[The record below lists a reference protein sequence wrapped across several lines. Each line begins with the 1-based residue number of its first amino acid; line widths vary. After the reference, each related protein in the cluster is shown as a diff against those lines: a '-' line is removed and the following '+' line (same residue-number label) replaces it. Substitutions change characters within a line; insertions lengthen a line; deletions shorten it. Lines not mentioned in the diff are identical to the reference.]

1 MSDVSITKG
10 YLPGAIGRVT
20 ELNGRYYAD
29 NWGLGLFFEA
39 MVATDL
45 SEFLK
50 RYDPLRDGF
59 WTASSKGRVE
69 AHITIDGVNSGTKG
83 AHLRYFIVSD
93 EFRGTGIGRELI
105 TRAVA
110 FCREAG
116 HRKVYLWTFEGLHTA
131 RNLYE
136 GAGFKLVE
144 AQKGSRWGVELME
157 QRFELHLLE
166 GNSGVTTSNQE
177 NKL

>member
-1 MSDVSITKG
+1 MLDVSITKG
-10 YLPGAIGRVT
+10 YIPGAIGRVA
-20 ELNGRYYAD
+20 ELNGRYYHD

-39 MVATDL
+39 MAATDL

-50 RYDPLRDGF
+50 RYDTLRDGF

-69 AHITIDGVNSGTKG
+69 AHITIDGINSETKG

-93 EFRGTGIGRELI
+93 ELRGTGIGRELI

-116 HRKVYLWTFEGLHTA
+116 HRRV
-131 RNLYE
+131 
-136 GAGFKLVE
+136 
-144 AQKGSRWGVELME
+144 
-157 QRFELHLLE
+157 
-166 GNSGVTTSNQE
+166 
-177 NKL
+177 

>member
-1 MSDVSITKG
+1 MLDVSITKG
-10 YLPGAIGRVT
+10 YIPGAIGRVA
-20 ELNGRYYAD
+20 ELNGRYYHD

-50 RYDPLRDGF
+50 RYDTLRDGF
-59 WTASSKGRVE
+59 WTASSRGRVE
-69 AHITIDGVNSGTKG
+69 AHITIDGVNSETKG

-93 EFRGTGIGRELI
+93 ELRGTGIGRELI

-131 RNLYE
+131 RHLYE
-136 GAGFKLVE
+136 GAGFRLVE
-144 AQKGSRWGVELME
+144 MQRGSRWGVEVTE
-157 QRFELHLLE
+157 QRFELHLP
-166 GNSGVTTSNQE
+166 
-177 NKL
+177 